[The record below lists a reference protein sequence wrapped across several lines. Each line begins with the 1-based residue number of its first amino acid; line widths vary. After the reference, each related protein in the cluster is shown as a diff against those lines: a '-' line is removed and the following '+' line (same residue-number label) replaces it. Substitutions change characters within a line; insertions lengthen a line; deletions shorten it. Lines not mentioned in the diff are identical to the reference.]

1 MPKVLAEFQRFAATK
16 AAFKKLFSELTPRER
31 DILRLLAQGKSNREI
46 AQPLYLTEKTVRNPV
61 FVGNC
66 KLTAEPK
73 HPCGLQSMCCKS
85 DGHAKTMF
93 GGTVLV
99 RWPLNL
105 RFAPAETT
113 LVLCAFLPRALGDGQ
128 YILLFI
134 FASAAEAFAG
144 LAPVVLTVIL
154 TKRKPQFARIA
165 LWSALGYDAFW
176 AIVTTICEAIFIGR
190 EWVGGGVLATLFCM
204 PLSLALSPLVI
215 LFLVFSLPSSLL
227 SLLVAIAALL
237 PLVIVLLVAFYFT
250 PPRG

>member
-1 MPKVLAEFQRFAATK
+1 MGMQRPW
-16 AAFKKLFSELTPRER
+16 S
-31 DILRLLAQGKSNREI
+31 
-46 AQPLYLTEKTVRNPV
+46 V
-61 FVGNC
+61 
-66 KLTAEPK
+66 
-73 HPCGLQSMCCKS
+73 
-85 DGHAKTMF
+85 
-93 GGTVLV
+93 
-99 RWPLNL
+99 
-105 RFAPAETT
+105 APAFVVW
-113 LVLCAFLPRALGDGQ
+113 LSSCFSLPLKAHLSCVLFYPRALGDGQ

-134 FASAAEAFAG
+134 FAIAAEAFAG